1 MGVGVQVPP
10 PTPVIQQ
17 KYPLTFS
24 VHLLMGERPVDR
36 MPGSSV
42 NGRSARSMRP
52 SSRRPLQVALPLGPR
67 VEAAPGIGHAPWHAS
82 GLLQRDMLAAVSP
95 IREFA
100 KVVNVECAL
109 PGRLV
114 AHAAGRGGLGFRLR
128 AFDLCE
134 SI

>member
-1 MGVGVQVPP
+1 
-10 PTPVIQQ
+10 
-17 KYPLTFS
+17 
-24 VHLLMGERPVDR
+24 
-36 MPGSSV
+36 
-42 NGRSARSMRP
+42 
-52 SSRRPLQVALPLGPR
+52 
-67 VEAAPGIGHAPWHAS
+67 
-82 GLLQRDMLAAVSP
+82 MLAAASP

-134 SI
+134 SIRVEHILKAETVTRRGFRCSVAG